1 MEHLELSLDYQ
12 LVLLV
17 DWAGASSIFPFIEDA
32 KRNQRVERLLL
43 VLHNLA
49 PIAILVCLLLRLLL
63 L

>member
-1 MEHLELSLDYQ
+1 MEHLELSLDHQ
-12 LVLLV
+12 MVLLV
-17 DWAGASSIFPFIEDA
+17 GCAGASGIFPFIEDA

-49 PIAILVCLLLRLLL
+49 PIAILVRLLRRLLL